1 MCLLKMSWH
10 YPLCEILPLPPI
22 TSVQLQPFWLYRGGG
37 RSSHHPI
44 PLLAP
49 VITTGGHIM
58 WFGGKRMPLLVPG
71 TELKQVFRICAIA
84 PAAQPVAHSQCPLT
98 LAAGQRDSLRGAGPW
113 SQHISLMHRQICGQ
127 FLTHSVWPWPWPTKA
142 GYSQR
147 DRHHDSPRF
156 SVPCHAA
163 LQICK
168 TATLELYICFE
179 FE

>member
-113 SQHISLMHRQICGQ
+113 SQHISLMQRSVEQ
-127 FLTHSVWPWPWPTKA
+127 FLTHSAWPWPCLTK
-142 GYSQR
+142 GGCSQR
-147 DRHHDSPRF
+147 DRHPDNPPS
-156 SVPCHAA
+156 
-163 LQICK
+163 L
-168 TATLELYICFE
+168 
-179 FE
+179 

>member
-1 MCLLKMSWH
+1 MT
-10 YPLCEILPLPPI
+10 LPIVWDPTAAPDHQCS
-22 TSVQLQPFWLYRGGG
+22 TAA
-37 RSSHHPI
+37 
-44 PLLAP
+44 LLALQRRGTFISSP
-49 VITTGGHIM
+49 HSIVGSTNHNRRRRRYLVWRETDAFM
-58 WFGGKRMPLLVPG
+58 VPG

-84 PAAQPVAHSQCPLT
+84 PAAQPVAHSQCPFT